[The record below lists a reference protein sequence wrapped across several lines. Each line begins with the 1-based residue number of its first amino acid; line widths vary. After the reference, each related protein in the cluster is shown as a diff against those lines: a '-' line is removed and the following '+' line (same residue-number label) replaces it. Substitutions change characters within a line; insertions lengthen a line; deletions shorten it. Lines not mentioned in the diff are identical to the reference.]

1 MHTTAVRLKKL
12 GWVRIQPLR
21 NGDTQTIA
29 RFVDRLSPQ
38 SRARRFNAA
47 RPHLTEREL
56 ALLAS
61 VDTRSHSLVALV
73 DGDPEPAGFAQ
84 IVRDADE
91 WTHGEIAFA
100 VADAY
105 HGRGIGSALVD
116 RLAADARAAGITH
129 LTATIQSS
137 NRAALVLVR
146 RVARPV
152 DVRFEGGE
160 ASVVAALS
168 AA

>member
-1 MHTTAVRLKKL
+1 MYTTAIHLRKL
-12 GWVRIQPLR
+12 GWVRIRPLG
-21 NGDTQTIA
+21 NGETEIVA
-29 RFVDRLSPQ
+29 RFFDRLSTQ

-47 RPHLTEREL
+47 KPRLTEREL
-56 ALLAS
+56 ATLAR
-61 VDTRSHSLVALV
+61 VDGRSHSFVAWV

-84 IVRDADE
+84 LVCDAGDR
-91 WTHGEIAFA
+91 TRAEIAFA
-100 VADAY
+100 VADVY

-116 RLAADARAAGITH
+116 RLAADARAGGITH
-129 LTATIQSS
+129 LTATIQGS
-137 NRAALVLVR
+137 NAAAFVLVR

-160 ASVVAALS
+160 ASLVAALS

>member
-1 MHTTAVRLKKL
+1 MHTTAVRLRKL

-21 NGDTQTIA
+21 NGDTQTVA
-29 RFVDRLSPQ
+29 CLFERLSAQ
-38 SRARRFNAA
+38 SRLRRFNTAK
-47 RPHLTEREL
+47 PWLTEREL
-56 ALLAS
+56 AALAR
-61 VDTRSHSLVALV
+61 VDARRHSLVAWV

-84 IVRDADE
+84 LVRDANE
-91 WTHGEIAFA
+91 WTHGEIGFA

-137 NRAALVLVR
+137 NTAALVLVK

-160 ASVVAALS
+160 TSLVAALP

>member
-1 MHTTAVRLKKL
+1 MHTTTVHLQKR
-12 GWVRIQPLR
+12 GWVRIRPLR
-21 NGDTQTIA
+21 NGDTATVT
-29 RFVDRLSPQ
+29 RFFDRLSPR
-38 SRARRFNAA
+38 SRVRRFNAA
-47 RPHLTEREL
+47 KPRITEREL
-56 ALLAS
+56 ATLAR
-61 VDTRSHSLVALV
+61 VDASSHALVAWV

-84 IVRDADE
+84 LVRDADE
-91 WTHGEIAFA
+91 RTRAEIAFA

-116 RLAADARAAGITH
+116 QLAADARAAGVTH
-129 LTATIQSS
+129 LTAVIQGS
-137 NRAALVLVR
+137 NTAALALVQ

-160 ASVVAALS
+160 ASIVAALS

>member
-1 MHTTAVRLKKL
+1 MQTTAVRLKRL
-12 GWVRIQPLR
+12 GWVRIRPLL
-21 NGDTQTIA
+21 NGDTQTVA
-29 RFVDRLSPQ
+29 RVFDRLSAQ
-38 SRARRFNAA
+38 SRSRRFNAA
-47 RPHLTEREL
+47 RPCLTEREL
-56 ALLAS
+56 VTLAT
-61 VDTRSHSLVALV
+61 VGTRSHSLVAWV
-73 DGDPEPAGFAQ
+73 DGDPDPVGIAQ
-84 IVRDADE
+84 IVRDAGE

-137 NRAALVLVR
+137 NRAALVLVKR
-146 RVARPV
+146 LAPSV

-160 ASVVAALS
+160 TSLVAALS
-168 AA
+168 PA